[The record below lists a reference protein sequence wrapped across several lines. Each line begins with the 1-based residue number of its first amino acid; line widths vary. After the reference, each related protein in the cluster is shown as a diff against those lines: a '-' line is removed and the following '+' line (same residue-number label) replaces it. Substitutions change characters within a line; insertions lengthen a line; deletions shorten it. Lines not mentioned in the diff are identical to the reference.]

1 MSEEII
7 KILDN
12 LGEKIGITIDWTSE
26 NILPYLQDLM
36 SRFIGLKNVQA
47 IMWVVISA
55 IIILVTILII
65 AGTIKYIKKQ
75 DKASYEYEDK
85 VFVCGL
91 IDFAIG
97 MLTIIFLTILLCN
110 TFGLIQNIYTP
121 ELTLLE
127 YITNYGGTR

>member
-12 LGEKIGITIDWTSE
+12 LGERLGIAIDWTSE

-47 IMWVVISA
+47 IIWLVISA
-55 IIILVTILII
+55 VVILLTILVII
-65 AGTIKYIKKQ
+65 GTIKYIKKQ
-75 DKASYEYEDK
+75 DKTSYEYEDK

-97 MLTIIFLTILLCN
+97 MLAIIFLTILLCN

-127 YITNYGGTR
+127 YITNYGGI

>member
-7 KILDN
+7 KVLDN

-36 SRFIGLKNVQA
+36 SRFIGLKNLQA
-47 IMWVVISA
+47 IIWIVISS
-55 IIILVTILII
+55 IIILVTILAIV
-65 AGTIKYIKKQ
+65 GTIKYIKKQ
-75 DKASYEYEDK
+75 DKTSYGYDDE

-97 MLTIIFLTILLCN
+97 MITIIFLIILLCN
-110 TFGLIQNIYTP
+110 TFGLLQNIYTP

-127 YITNYGGTR
+127 YISNYGGM

>member
-12 LGEKIGITIDWTSE
+12 LGEKFGITIDWTSK

-36 SRFIGLKNVQA
+36 NRFIGLKNVQA
-47 IMWVVISA
+47 IIWVVIST

-65 AGTIKYIKKQ
+65 VGTIKYIKKQ
-75 DKASYEYEDK
+75 DKASYEYEDE
-85 VFVCGL
+85 VFICRL
-91 IDFAIG
+91 IAFVIG
-97 MLTIIFLTILLCN
+97 TLTIIFLTILLCN

-127 YITNYGGTR
+127 YITNYGGI

>member
-12 LGEKIGITIDWTSE
+12 LGERLGIAIDWTSE

-47 IMWVVISA
+47 IIWLVISA
-55 IIILVTILII
+55 VVILLTILVII
-65 AGTIKYIKKQ
+65 GTIKYIKKQ
-75 DKASYEYEDK
+75 DKTSYEYEDK
-85 VFVCGL
+85 IFICGL
-91 IDFAIG
+91 IDFVIG
-97 MLTIIFLTILLCN
+97 IVAIIFLTILLCN

-127 YITNYGGTR
+127 YITNYGGI

>member
-7 KILDN
+7 KVLDN

-36 SRFIGLKNVQA
+36 SRFIGLKNLQA
-47 IMWVVISA
+47 IIWIVISS
-55 IIILVTILII
+55 IIILVTILAIV
-65 AGTIKYIKKQ
+65 GTIKYIKKQ
-75 DKASYEYEDK
+75 DKTSYEYDDE

-97 MLTIIFLTILLCN
+97 MITIIFLIILLCN
-110 TFGLIQNIYTP
+110 TFGLLQNIYTP

-127 YITNYGGTR
+127 YISNYGGM

>member
-12 LGEKIGITIDWTSE
+12 LGERLGIAIDWTSE

-47 IMWVVISA
+47 IIWLVISA
-55 IIILVTILII
+55 VVILLTILVII
-65 AGTIKYIKKQ
+65 GTIKYIKKQ
-75 DKASYEYEDK
+75 DKTSYEYEDK
-85 VFVCGL
+85 IFICGL
-91 IDFAIG
+91 IDFVIG
-97 MLTIIFLTILLCN
+97 IVAIIFLIILLCN

-127 YITNYGGTR
+127 YITNYGGI

>member
-12 LGEKIGITIDWTSE
+12 LGERLGIAIDWTSE

-47 IMWVVISA
+47 IIWLVISA
-55 IIILVTILII
+55 VVILLTILVII
-65 AGTIKYIKKQ
+65 GTIKYIKKQ

-97 MLTIIFLTILLCN
+97 MLAIIFLTILLCN

-127 YITNYGGTR
+127 YITNYGGI

>member
-7 KILDN
+7 KVLDN
-12 LGEKIGITIDWTSE
+12 LGEKIGITIDWTNE

-47 IMWVVISA
+47 IIWIVISS
-55 IIILVTILII
+55 IIILVTILAIV
-65 AGTIKYIKKQ
+65 GTIKYIKKQ
-75 DKASYEYEDK
+75 DKTSYEYDDE
-85 VFVCGL
+85 VFICGL

-97 MLTIIFLTILLCN
+97 MITIIFLIILLCN
-110 TFGLIQNIYTP
+110 TFGLLQNIYTP

-127 YITNYGGTR
+127 YISNYGGM

>member
-12 LGEKIGITIDWTSE
+12 LGERLGVAIDWTSE

-47 IMWVVISA
+47 IIWLVISA
-55 IIILVTILII
+55 VVILLTILVII
-65 AGTIKYIKKQ
+65 GTIKYIKKQ

-91 IDFAIG
+91 IDFTIG
-97 MLTIIFLTILLCN
+97 MLAIIFLTILLCN

-127 YITNYGGTR
+127 YITNYGGI

>member
-12 LGEKIGITIDWTSE
+12 LGERLGIAIDWTSE

-47 IMWVVISA
+47 IIWLVISA
-55 IIILVTILII
+55 VVILLTILVII
-65 AGTIKYIKKQ
+65 GTIKYIKKQ
-75 DKASYEYEDK
+75 DKTSYEYEDK
-85 VFVCGL
+85 IFICGL
-91 IDFAIG
+91 IDFVIG
-97 MLTIIFLTILLCN
+97 IVAIIFLIILLFN
-110 TFGLIQNIYTP
+110 IFGLFQNIYTP

-127 YITNYGGTR
+127 YITNYGGI